1 MAADSQGSI
10 DSVADFKDDQKGL
23 WETEL
28 KSAQEAQE
36 RWHKRANTTVDRYTG
51 ARRSDLEHSEFQL
64 NLFYSNIQTTQ
75 AMMFGKLPEI
85 SISRSSADFDDDA
98 ARVASMIL
106 QRMLQADIGKPND
119 QYSTSLKLNLQDRL
133 LTGLGVARVR
143 YEMDKETRDTAAQ
156 LDMNGQVIAEG
167 FSEEVI
173 TSERAPLDYVHWRDC
188 AWSPC
193 RTWSEVRWFGFK
205 ELMTRD
211 QLTERF
217 GEKMGKAIPLTKT
230 TDVTNRLMENDA
242 LQRESADS
250 FKRAEIWEIWDK
262 DKKQVIWYCGEYDTL
277 LDTKPDPF
285 QLTGFFPVPRPM
297 VSNIT
302 TSAFMPIPDYTMA
315 QDLYNEIDN
324 LETRISM
331 LTQAVKAVGVYNS
344 AIDGVKR
351 MLVEGVEND
360 LIPVDNWAVFA
371 ENGGM
376 QGVIDWLPIETVAG
390 VLGQLVARR
399 NDCKSQLF
407 EVSGMSDI
415 MRGAAA
421 SAGGAVS
428 ATERALEARFAS
440 VRIASLQDEF
450 STYATDLIRLRAE
463 IISRHFSP
471 EQIVQQSNILNTP
484 DGQNQQLLQAAIALI
499 KNTQDLVWRVQ
510 VRPESVAMT
519 DFAQLK
525 AERTEYLM
533 GVSQLLQSAGPI
545 VEQEPLMGPM
555 LMQMLK
561 WTTAGFKG
569 SQDIEGVIDRT
580 LDQIEQNQQQAAQQ
594 PPQPDPAIA
603 AEQAKSQAAMQ
614 LEQVKAQ
621 SQMQAAQQAAQL
633 QMQALQAKSQADQQN
648 EAQKHQNNLERIS
661 AELQSK
667 QAEVQLANQA
677 DVAKESAQLQAD
689 TASEETETEQYIIR
703 ERFKA
708 DEAIRVDTEK
718 TRNKILATPA
728 PSDSESD

>member
-85 SISRSSADFDDDA
+85 SISRSSSDFDDDA

-133 LTGLGVARVR
+133 ITGLGVARVR

-156 LDMNGQVIAEG
+156 LDMGGQVIAEG

-230 TDVTNRLMENDA
+230 TDVTNRLMENDT

-390 VLGQLVARR
+390 VLGQLVERR

-484 DGQNQQLLQAAIALI
+484 DGQDQQLLQAAVALI

-545 VEQEPLMGPM
+545 VEAEPLMGPM
-555 LMQMLK
+555 LMEMLK

-580 LDQIEQNQQQAAQQ
+580 LDQIAQKQQQAAAE
-594 PPQPDPAIA
+594 PPQPDPAQQ

-614 LEQVKAQ
+614 LEQAK
-621 SQMQAAQQAAQL
+621 SQAAMQAAQQAAQL

-648 EAQKHQNNLERIS
+648 EAQKHQNNLERIN

-689 TASEETETEQYIIR
+689 TASEETETENFIVR
-703 ERFKA
+703 ERFKS

-718 TRNKILATPA
+718 TRNKIMATPA